1 MATFKNRLAEIMAE
15 RDMTQSELSRLTGI
29 RVSSISD
36 YLRGIYEAK
45 QDKVFQ
51 IAEALRVNPAWL
63 MGLDVSREW
72 PSQENMEFKDI
83 LKQLR
88 LERGLSQQELAQ
100 KSGLSASS
108 IGMYEQGRRKPSF
121 EILEIFADTFNVDL
135 DYLLGRAKNPKSF
148 SKILTRAQD
157 ELSPE
162 DLKSL
167 EDMAEFFLSRSKD
180 E

>member
-72 PSQENMEFKDI
+72 PTQENNEEQYYHDPEAAALADMIKDNPRYRV
-83 LKQLR
+83 LFEASR
-88 LERGLSQQELAQ
+88 N
-100 KSGLSASS
+100 LSADDVNFV
-108 IGMYEQGRRKPSF
+108 IDMINK
-121 EILEIFADTFNVDL
+121 L
-135 DYLLGRAKNPKSF
+135 AK
-148 SKILTRAQD
+148 TD
-157 ELSPE
+157 EDFIE
-162 DLKSL
+162 
-167 EDMAEFFLSRSKD
+167 
-180 E
+180 

>member
-72 PSQENMEFKDI
+72 PTQENADENYYHDPETAALADMIKDNPRYRV
-83 LKQLR
+83 LFEASR
-88 LERGLSQQELAQ
+88 N
-100 KSGLSASS
+100 LSADDVNFV
-108 IGMYEQGRRKPSF
+108 IDMIKK
-121 EILEIFADTFNVDL
+121 L
-135 DYLLGRAKNPKSF
+135 
-148 SKILTRAQD
+148 SKTD
-157 ELSPE
+157 EDFIE
-162 DLKSL
+162 
-167 EDMAEFFLSRSKD
+167 
-180 E
+180 